1 MGLFTRYLQSYSK
14 GINLITNSCQLVNF
28 LEDSFIKSILPD
40 FKTTKVFEDKAFLL
54 RFLDSGTK
62 SFKLTEER
70 CDVEGIFN
78 KDFSGPNLTYL
89 VRYLLQKQYLN
100 NDLFL
105 LHGAAVTKADKTAL
119 ILGSSGSGKTTL
131 SLELCLNRG
140 FEFIGDETILF
151 NLKNGGVSAGND
163 YIRVDTDNLTVCQAL
178 GLEGSGE
185 GKKILSVEELR
196 IKKRVLPSQVDVIMY
211 PKVLP
216 DLKQVKLLG
225 EEESILNMFYE
236 VSDPVRAPGYALV
249 NFGKALPSLD
259 SPKMSSKRLKMVKE
273 LIGRGVPSYA
283 IKSSFTFISGFLE
296 DLIDEV

>member
-105 LHGAAVTKADKTAL
+105 LHGAPVTKADKTAL

-140 FEFIGDETILF
+140 FE
-151 NLKNGGVSAGND
+151 
-163 YIRVDTDNLTVCQAL
+163 
-178 GLEGSGE
+178 
-185 GKKILSVEELR
+185 LSE
-196 IKKRVLPSQVDVIMY
+196 M
-211 PKVLP
+211 
-216 DLKQVKLLG
+216 KQYF
-225 EEESILNMFYE
+225 SI
-236 VSDPVRAPGYALV
+236 
-249 NFGKALPSLD
+249 
-259 SPKMSSKRLKMVKE
+259 
-273 LIGRGVPSYA
+273 
-283 IKSSFTFISGFLE
+283 
-296 DLIDEV
+296 